1 MPRPFFSSCLLVT
14 RSRNPVIVQVR
25 ESCPRSHRLAPF
37 SLFLRKRPQPCLCC
51 LLAPKN
57 AFTMVPDGLR
67 LPDPVVNSVFF
78 PLNNGQNKWPLL
90 PSWNSSLSFRLQP
103 SSDFLPTKGVIL
115 FNTFL
120 GFSSHSVGLPKVI
133 LHIFGTNPLSLSKIT
148 LSNGLL
154 LSPWNS

>member
-1 MPRPFFSSCLLVT
+1 MPCPLFSSCLLVT
-14 RSRNPVIVQVR
+14 CGRNPVIVQVR
-25 ESCPRSHRLAPF
+25 ESCPRSHCLAPF
-37 SLFLRKRPQPCLCC
+37 SPFLHKWPQPCLCC

-57 AFTMVPDGLR
+57 AFTMVPDGLS

-115 FNTFL
+115 FNTVL
-120 GFSSHSVGLPKVI
+120 GFSSRSVGLPKVI
-133 LHIFGTNPLSLSKIT
+133 LHTSSVLIPFPSQIT